1 MNFLQQTYWGN
12 PLESY
17 FYVAGGIVFLWI
29 CKKALKKYALRS
41 LKKLVQKTS
50 HSYDDL
56 VFVSVERFIAPLLYS
71 LLNLQLVRQL
81 SLSIPVEQAL
91 ATAQLL
97 VIVYYSIRLI
107 NYLLYELLHLSM
119 VRKGE
124 DENRVR
130 QLNGILLIVKA
141 LFWIVGFLFILENK
155 GYDVKTFIAG
165 LGVGGIAIA
174 LAAQNILGDIFNYF
188 VIFFDKPFEIGDFV
202 IFDGNMGTIKSI
214 GIKTTRIASLSG
226 QELVVS
232 NSILGSQIISN
243 YKRMPRRRV
252 VSQIRI
258 EYSTAVD
265 KIKKV
270 PELLREIIERD
281 SDVGFDRAH
290 LLQFGQFAVEYEI
303 VYYIPGSDYNVYMDK
318 HQRISFDILD
328 AFNKE
333 GIKFAL
339 PTQRLH
345 IDENKLQIPVEDL
358 APLFAN
364 Q

>member
-1 MNFLQQTYWGN
+1 MNFLQQSYWGN

-17 FYVAGGIVFLWI
+17 LYVVAGIIFLWI
-29 CKKALKKYALRS
+29 LKKALKKYALRN
-41 LKKLVQKTS
+41 LKRLVRKTD
-50 HSYDDL
+50 HTYDDL
-56 VFVSVERFIAPLLYS
+56 VLTAVERFVIPLVYS
-71 LLNLQLVRQL
+71 LVNLQLVQQL
-81 SLSIPVEQAL
+81 SLSPSVEHIL
-91 ATAQLL
+91 DTAQLL
-97 VIVYYSIRLI
+97 VVVYYSVRLI

-119 VRKGE
+119 ARKGE
-124 DENRVR
+124 DENRLR

-252 VSQIRI
+252 VSNIRI
-258 EYSTAVD
+258 EYSTPIE

-270 PELLREIIERD
+270 PAMLREIVERD

-328 AFNKE
+328 EFNRE

-339 PTQRLH
+339 PTQRLQ
-345 IDENKLQIPVEDL
+345 IDKNKLQIPVEDL